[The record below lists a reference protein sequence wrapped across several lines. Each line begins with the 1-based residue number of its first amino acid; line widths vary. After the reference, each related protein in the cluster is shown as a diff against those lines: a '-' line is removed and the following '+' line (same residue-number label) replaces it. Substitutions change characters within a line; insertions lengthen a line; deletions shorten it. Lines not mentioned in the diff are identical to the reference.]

1 MNIEHVISVENM
13 RQSDAA
19 TIENGIT
26 SAELM
31 HRAAMGIFNAAKFT
45 GKVAVVC
52 GSGNNGGDGYAL
64 ACILCENGFTPTIF
78 RTSGRFSKDGL
89 FYYKTALSM
98 GAVEESLNAPNP
110 FTGFD
115 IVVDCI
121 LGTGFR
127 GEVSEDIRRV
137 IEEINAC
144 RSFIISA
151 DINSGINGDTGVA
164 PVAVNSDLTVSIGY
178 LKTGMFL
185 NDAPYYID
193 KLRNADIGI
202 SLLREEYKLVDYE
215 MLHMFEGCNS
225 VSMTTEEFYDRFGC
239 TPQDGGI
246 AEKAAQ
252 LSAELRKPVVIKT
265 AHSAVIGDIKYV
277 YFCADYII

>member
-1 MNIEHVISVENM
+1 MNIEHVVSVENM
-13 RQSDAA
+13 RQSDAK

-110 FTGFD
+110 FTGYD

-121 LGTGFR
+121 LGTGFS
-127 GEVSEDIRRV
+127 GEVSEDIKRV
-137 IEEINAC
+137 IDEINAC
-144 RSFIISA
+144 QSFIISA

-193 KLRNADIGI
+193 KLRNVDIGI
-202 SLLREEYKLVDYE
+202 SLLHEEYKLADYE
-215 MLHMFEGCNS
+215 MLHMFEGYNS
-225 VSMTTEEFYDRFGC
+225 VSMTIEEFYDRFGF

-252 LSAELRKPVVIKT
+252 LSAEQGKTIVIKT
-265 AHSAVIGDIKYV
+265 AHSAVIADIKYV